1 MQKENDHEKDV
12 LYAVLSDRKKQDPN
26 VSHTRHAAAMS
37 PHLSCNMNISSAEC
51 IRP

>member
-12 LYAVLSDRKKQDPN
+12 LYAVLSDRRKQDPN

-37 PHLSCNMNISSAEC
+37 PYPAVRIISSAEC